1 MISTLPPCILLDFDG
16 VILKNRHIDA
26 YITKKSI
33 EHVSISRKISLDH
46 AMKLNSK
53 LYPKL
58 GHTSLIN
65 SDMYSVSKSI
75 KDYNNYVFDNLN
87 YSTIDTMLDDYNKK
101 YIHKIFE
108 IKNDKSVPLG
118 IFTNAPLSWCESI
131 LMLCDIDINEEFNE
145 NYIFTSDN
153 SFVKPLQ
160 ISYDTVE
167 KNIDNKKIYFI
178 DDKKTNIQ
186 PIEDKT
192 RWNGIHLHENTSLHE
207 IMNYLLY

>member
-1 MISTLPPCILLDFDG
+1 MMEKFPPCILLDFDG
-16 VILKNRHIDA
+16 VVLKNRHIDA

-33 EHVSISRKISLDH
+33 EYVSISRKISLDN
-46 AMKLNSK
+46 AMKLNAR

-65 SDMYSVSKSI
+65 SDINSVSKSI
-75 KDYNNYVFDNLN
+75 KDYNNYVFDDLD
-87 YSTIDTMLDDYNKK
+87 YSKIDTMLNDHNKN

-108 IKNDKSVPLG
+108 IKNEGSIPLG

-131 LMLCDIDINEEFNE
+131 LMLCDIDINNEFDE
-145 NYIFTSDN
+145 NYIFTSDL

-167 KNIDNKKIYFI
+167 TYIDNKSIYFI
-178 DDKKTNIQ
+178 DDKKTNIE
-186 PIEDKT
+186 PIKDKDI
-192 RWNGIHLHENTSLHE
+192 WHGIHLDENTSLHE
-207 IMNYLLY
+207 LMNYLLD

>member
-65 SDMYSVSKSI
+65 SDMCSVSKSI

-87 YSTIDTMLDDYNKK
+87 YSTIDTMLDDYNKN
-101 YIHKIFE
+101 YIHNIFE

-131 LMLCDIDINEEFNE
+131 LMLCDIDINEEFDE

-186 PIEDKT
+186 PIQDKT